1 MAEEEV
7 RSREWAAR
15 IEEATSRADALKD
28 PEARRVAVDLLQ
40 VVMEYHAAAID
51 RMMRIVNEAEGG
63 ASIAGAIAEDGLA
76 ASVLLLHDLH
86 PDSFEI
92 RVRRAVDKL
101 RLRLNPRGANLT
113 LLGLD
118 LPGMDLPGMDNGVVR
133 LRYEPPRNGHVPS
146 VKSLIEDAIVEM
158 APETVEV
165 SIEGLEEQPASN
177 GFVPLQALFAGQA
190 T

>member
-7 RSREWAAR
+7 RSKEWAAR
-15 IEEATSRADALKD
+15 IEELTSRADALKD

-40 VVMEYHAAAID
+40 VVMDYHAAAIE
-51 RMMRIVNEAEGG
+51 RMMRIVNESEGG
-63 ASIAGAIAEDGLA
+63 ASIAGSIAEDGLA

-86 PDSFEI
+86 PDGFET

-118 LPGMDLPGMDNGVVR
+118 PPGMDSGVVR

-146 VKSLIEDAIVEM
+146 ARNLIEDGIVEM